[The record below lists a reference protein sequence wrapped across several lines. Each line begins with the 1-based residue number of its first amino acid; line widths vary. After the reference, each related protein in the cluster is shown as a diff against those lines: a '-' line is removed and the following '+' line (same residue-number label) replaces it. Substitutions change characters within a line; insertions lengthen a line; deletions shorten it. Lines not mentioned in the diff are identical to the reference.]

1 MPPSKLR
8 GSCASGLKNIQTV
21 FRPLLPS
28 YSKGLQDPVL
38 ASEVA
43 TALHICSQYRSNM
56 AEHFTELLQIL
67 EQIDKFNLKPEAANG
82 LIKGVVILIFI
93 MNQKQLKG
101 EADKNCVLQVT
112 LLNSIKSNLSATT
125 PKIVKYSMPDPVL
138 YLDRPSAAAA

>member
-1 MPPSKLR
+1 
-8 GSCASGLKNIQTV
+8 
-21 FRPLLPS
+21 
-28 YSKGLQDPVL
+28 
-38 ASEVA
+38 
-43 TALHICSQYRSNM
+43 M